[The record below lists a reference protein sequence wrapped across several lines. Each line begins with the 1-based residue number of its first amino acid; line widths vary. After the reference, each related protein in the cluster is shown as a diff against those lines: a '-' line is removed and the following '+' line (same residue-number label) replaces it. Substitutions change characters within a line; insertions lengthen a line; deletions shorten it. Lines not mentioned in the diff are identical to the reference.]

1 MKCTKCTRVVYSYQ
15 SKQWEYH
22 RYRHLGSSF
31 LQLLL
36 FRFPAANH
44 PRSDLLIWHGIIHL
58 ANILHQMSFVTWP
71 SPFIQLWGSVYELK
85 ALTGVYWWAFM
96 CYGILLPFM
105 DVKFI
110 VEEFC
115 VMCGQNLIKFIFA
128 AVYYKK
134 VCTRSV
140 FVHVCINKVD
150 FIYFILRLLIVSS
163 VHI

>member
-110 VEEFC
+110 VEELC
-115 VMCGQNLIKFIFA
+115 YVWPETHK
-128 AVYYKK
+128 VYICSSVLQESKYKK
-134 VCTRSV
+134 C
-140 FVHVCINKVD
+140 FCACVH
-150 FIYFILRLLIVSS
+150 
-163 VHI
+163 